1 MVTRKPMS
9 AQQVIPT
16 DIEKESLEAH
26 VELCAQRYD
35 AMKDNME
42 RMETRLTNV
51 ETIVKQIKDMLVEK
65 ENKAYIKLLNLGI
78 AIIGSLLTALLG
90 IGIYLIKNPPN

>member
-1 MVTRKPMS
+1 MS
-9 AQQVIPT
+9 NTTFTTPT

-51 ETIVKQIKDMLVEK
+51 ETIVTQIKNMLAEK
-65 ENKAYIKLLNLGI
+65 ENQAYKKLLQFGI

-90 IGIYLIKNPPN
+90 LLIYLAKNPVN

>member
-1 MVTRKPMS
+1 MS
-9 AQQVIPT
+9 TQSIIPT

-42 RMETRLTNV
+42 RMEDRLTNV

-78 AIIGSLLTALLG
+78 GIIGSLLTALLG

>member
-1 MVTRKPMS
+1 MTTQPI
-9 AQQVIPT
+9 IPT

-42 RMETRLTNV
+42 RMEDRLTNV

-90 IGIYLIKNPPN
+90 IGIYLIKNPPH

>member
-1 MVTRKPMS
+1 MTTQPI
-9 AQQVIPT
+9 IPT

-42 RMETRLTNV
+42 RMEDRLTNV

-78 AIIGSLLTALLG
+78 GIIGSLLTALLG

>member
-1 MVTRKPMS
+1 MAARKPMS
-9 AQQVIPT
+9 TQSIIPT

-90 IGIYLIKNPPN
+90 IGIYLIKNPPQ

>member
-1 MVTRKPMS
+1 MTTQPT
-9 AQQVIPT
+9 IPT

-35 AMKDNME
+35 AMKNNME
-42 RMETRLTNV
+42 RMEDRLTNV
-51 ETIVKQIKDMLVEK
+51 ETIVKQIKDMLVDK

-78 AIIGSLLTALLG
+78 AVIGSLLTALLG

>member
-1 MVTRKPMS
+1 MTT
-9 AQQVIPT
+9 QPT
-16 DIEKESLEAH
+16 VPTEIEKESLEAH

-51 ETIVKQIKDMLVEK
+51 ETLVKQIKDLLAEK
-65 ENKAYIKLLNLGI
+65 ENQAYKKLLGI
-78 AIIGSLLTALLG
+78 GWTIIGSLLTTL
-90 IGIYLIKNPPN
+90 IGLSLYVIKVIH

>member
-1 MVTRKPMS
+1 MS
-9 AQQVIPT
+9 TNNIIPT

-42 RMETRLTNV
+42 RMENRLTNV
-51 ETIVKQIKDMLVEK
+51 ETLVKQIKDMLAEK
-65 ENKAYIKLLNLGI
+65 ENLAYKKLLGI
-78 AIIGSLLTALLG
+78 GFTIIGSLLTALLG
-90 IGIYLIKNPPN
+90 MGMYLIKLPIH

>member
-1 MVTRKPMS
+1 MTTQPI
-9 AQQVIPT
+9 IPT

-51 ETIVKQIKDMLVEK
+51 ETLVKQIKDLLAEK
-65 ENKAYIKLLNLGI
+65 ENQAYKKLLGI
-78 AIIGSLLTALLG
+78 GWTIIGSLLTTL
-90 IGIYLIKNPPN
+90 IGLSLYVIKVIH

>member
-1 MVTRKPMS
+1 MS
-9 AQQVIPT
+9 TQSIIPT

-26 VELCAQRYD
+26 VELCAQRYH

-42 RMETRLTNV
+42 RMEDRLTNV

-78 AIIGSLLTALLG
+78 GIIGSLLTALLG